1 MRIKLYFFQSIK
13 CNFSSYCRLAAHGSD
28 MLLIFNMFPEYT
40 EAGIM
45 MNEDDIKVSRQ
56 LIRLLI
62 DFGKS
67 GRGEDV
73 MPGWE
78 KFKEEDPIYLQIDKE
93 FIIKQGEPMQER
105 MQFWRSLPPVYWRY
119 KNKNKNLYKTDEL

>member
-1 MRIKLYFFQSIK
+1 
-13 CNFSSYCRLAAHGSD
+13 

-73 MPGWE
+73 MPGWK

-93 FIIKQGEPMQER
+93 FIVKQGEPMQER

-119 KNKNKNLYKTDEL
+119 KNQNKTLYKRDEL